1 MFKSKT
7 SCFKSLSFSFTAPC
21 TSIPILPLLFLPLS
35 SRLTPLTDFP
45 SFGDKFASRKRILKK
60 YAPTAKSAIRKKAI
74 KILVLF
80 HDSSF
85 FTSSI
90 CYNGSMNLKS
100 LQEKIKLLNEKTRPQ
115 YKLYSPIEKEILTK
129 TVKLNE
135 EVGELCN
142 DILSILKLQNFDKR
156 NMYEEF
162 ADVIITAMQLA
173 IAAGVDV
180 ERAVGDKLKKI
191 EGRYMKDKS

>member
-1 MFKSKT
+1 
-7 SCFKSLSFSFTAPC
+7 
-21 TSIPILPLLFLPLS
+21 
-35 SRLTPLTDFP
+35 
-45 SFGDKFASRKRILKK
+45 
-60 YAPTAKSAIRKKAI
+60 
-74 KILVLF
+74 
-80 HDSSF
+80 
-85 FTSSI
+85 
-90 CYNGSMNLKS
+90 MNLKS
-100 LQEKIKLLNEKTRPQ
+100 LQEKIKLLNTKTSPR
-115 YKLYSPIEKEILTK
+115 YKLYSQEEKEILTK

-142 DILSILKLQNFDKR
+142 DILSILKLQRRAKLLNFDKR

-191 EGRYMKDKS
+191 EERYLKEKR

>member
-1 MFKSKT
+1 
-7 SCFKSLSFSFTAPC
+7 
-21 TSIPILPLLFLPLS
+21 
-35 SRLTPLTDFP
+35 
-45 SFGDKFASRKRILKK
+45 
-60 YAPTAKSAIRKKAI
+60 
-74 KILVLF
+74 
-80 HDSSF
+80 
-85 FTSSI
+85 
-90 CYNGSMNLKS
+90 MNLKS
-100 LQEKIKLLNEKTRPQ
+100 LQEKIKVLNEKTSPH
-115 YKLYSPIEKEILTK
+115 YKLYSQAEKEILTK

-142 DILSILKLQNFDKR
+142 DILSILKLQRKSKLQHFDKR

-191 EGRYMKDKS
+191 EERYLRDRK

>member
-1 MFKSKT
+1 
-7 SCFKSLSFSFTAPC
+7 
-21 TSIPILPLLFLPLS
+21 
-35 SRLTPLTDFP
+35 
-45 SFGDKFASRKRILKK
+45 
-60 YAPTAKSAIRKKAI
+60 
-74 KILVLF
+74 
-80 HDSSF
+80 
-85 FTSSI
+85 
-90 CYNGSMNLKS
+90 MNLKS
-100 LQEKIKLLNEKTRPQ
+100 LQEKIKLLNEKTKPH
-115 YKLYSPIEKEILTK
+115 YKLYSPVEKEILTK

-142 DILSILKLQNFDKR
+142 DILSILKLQRRSKLEKFDKR

-191 EGRYMKDKS
+191 EERYEKENK